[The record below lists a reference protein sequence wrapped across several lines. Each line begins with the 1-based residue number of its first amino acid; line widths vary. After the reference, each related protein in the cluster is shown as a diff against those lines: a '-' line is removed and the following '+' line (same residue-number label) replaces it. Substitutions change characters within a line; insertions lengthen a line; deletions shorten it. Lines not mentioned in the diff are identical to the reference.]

1 MSNIAVVL
9 SDWLEEVSRFQ
20 SSITTK
26 ALVLEKIGS
35 VVNRRLAQSKPGQEE
50 TMKVYEDIQH
60 RLQLEIDANDRL
72 LL

>member
-9 SDWLEEVSRFQ
+9 SDWLEEVSRLQ